1 MAVGTAEVRLRLR
14 FTVVEA
20 VDTEARPRLKLAVA
34 VGIIA
39 TEARRKPKLEVIA
52 AGTKVSF
59 IDQVEGI
66 VTTTVEAISIVL
78 ELILEV
84 VKKASRILRL
94 QIGTSAASK

>member
-20 VDTEARPRLKLAVA
+20 VD
-34 VGIIA
+34 IIA
-39 TEARRKPKLEVIA
+39 TEARHKPKLEVIA

>member
-14 FTVVEA
+14 FAVVEA
-20 VDTEARPRLKLAVA
+20 VDTEARPRLKLA
-34 VGIIA
+34 
-39 TEARRKPKLEVIA
+39 TEARHKPKLEVIA